1 MFKSLKVDWKD
12 LALGFFI
19 GVTLCL
25 YTYVSKNLDSQEIQP
40 NSRITGFTASE

>member
-1 MFKSLKVDWKD
+1 MLKTLNVDWKD
-12 LALGFFI
+12 LLLGFFI

-25 YTYVSKNLDSQEIQP
+25 YIYVSKNLDSQEIQP